1 VQGVEA
7 ELFGELHEFASV
19 LATGGPVDQ
28 SLILLELGDLAEPES
43 AGFVGDGDDV
53 GNIAGPEAAADA

>member
-1 VQGVEA
+1 MQGAAA

-28 SLILLELGDLAEPES
+28 SLILLELGDFAEPEC
-43 AGFVGDGDDV
+43 AGFVGGGDDV
-53 GNIAGPEAAADA
+53 GNIARSEGAADA